1 MRKIGEYWVPDIDVE
16 GQYNLERTKIAFEN
30 NQGIQIANL
39 HGSLEYVKDSEL
51 AIDGGANVGSW
62 TRLLANRFS
71 VVHCFEPYK
80 PAYECLVANISD
92 WNLTGKVILHN
103 KALSDINEKVS
114 VEPAGVGRRSV
125 TCGVTG
131 PGEIE
136 AISIDSINLKKCSF
150 IKLDLEGFEAK
161 ALLGAKET
169 IKKYKPLILIENKF
183 EKRGFFNNKSPA
195 EKILNKYG
203 YCVLDKFGDNQI
215 DWLFKHKSM

>member
-30 NQGIQIANL
+30 NHGIQIANL
-39 HGSLEYVKDSEL
+39 HGALEYVKDLEF

-62 TRLLANRFS
+62 TRLLADRFS
-71 VVHCFEPYK
+71 LVHSFEPYK
-80 PAYECLVANISD
+80 PAYECLAANISD
-92 WNLTGKVILHN
+92 WNLRGKVILHN

-131 PGEIE
+131 PGEIS
-136 AISIDSINLKKCSF
+136 AISIDSLELASCSF
-150 IKLDLEGFEAK
+150 IKLDLEGYESK

-169 IKKYKPLILIENKF
+169 IKKFKPYILIENKF
-183 EKRGFFNNKSPA
+183 EKKYFFQKKSPA
-195 EKILNKYG
+195 EKILNRYG
-203 YCVLDKFGDNQI
+203 YVVVNKFGDKKI
-215 DWLFKHKSM
+215 DWLFEARL